1 MGILGFLLGAVAV
14 KQVTDYPPEIKKFSR
29 QIPRSEREAVM
40 QHYKELPGNAKADFK
55 QALRKA
61 DVDAASQI
69 LGQDLSQYNLQ
80 LKKEAAAKEAAAPS
94 GAQSPLV
101 ESDIVA
107 RINKIL
113 SEPSSI
119 DPVLVAEA
127 AKRYQAA
134 LGTGEM
140 TITEKTKKLLE
151 VSS

>member
-1 MGILGFLLGAVAV
+1 MGIFGFLLGAAAV

-29 QIPRSEREAVM
+29 QIPNADRDAVM
-40 QHYKELPGNAKADFK
+40 KHYKELPGKSKADFK
-55 QALRKA
+55 QALRNA
-61 DVDAASQI
+61 DVNAASQI

-80 LKKEAAAKEAAAPS
+80 LKKEATAKDTTTTND
-94 GAQSPLV
+94 AQSPLV

-113 SEPSSI
+113 ATPSSI